1 MSFKFFYCAKS
12 LDRGSWGLCCASIV
26 DLIKPL
32 KGKWEGIQDRLAFSP
47 ITEMSEDYMRRATT
61 EMNRISQVA
70 PNVDQGNEA

>member
-1 MSFKFFYCAKS
+1 M
-12 LDRGSWGLCCASIV
+12 